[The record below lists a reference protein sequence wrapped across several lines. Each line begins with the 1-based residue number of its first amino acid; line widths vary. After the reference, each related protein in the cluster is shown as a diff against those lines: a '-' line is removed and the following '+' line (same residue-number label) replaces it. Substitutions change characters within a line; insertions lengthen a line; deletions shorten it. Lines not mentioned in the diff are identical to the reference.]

1 MKNKSYTLPL
11 ALVFN
16 FMLGGLLSLFGVRGI
31 ELILQQWAAILSKL
45 ASDVIGGV
53 IEARA
58 DRSRNI
64 TARLADLRTKLREL
78 FALVSRLELLLPEA
92 DLPELMKSRDAFPGI
107 SELKRNNLMKLFYVN
122 ALDIMYIWMRQP
134 QAVTAMRQIMSRL
147 SPEERLQFVKSQ
159 DILKREK
166 SISKM
171 FLGGLVGKHFT
182 RPRAFYLAYYREY
195 LKELREFDPVK
206 RKP

>member
-1 MKNKSYTLPL
+1 MAGFVPAPFLYTL
-11 ALVFN
+11 ATII
-16 FMLGGLLSLFGVRGI
+16 GLLGVRGI
-31 ELILQQWAAILSKL
+31 EMILQQWAAILSKL

-58 DRSRNI
+58 DRTRNI
-64 TARLADLRTKLREL
+64 TARLADIRTKLREL
-78 FALVSRLELLLPEA
+78 FALISKLELLLPEA
-92 DLPELMKSRDAFPGI
+92 DLPELMKAHDAFPGL

-134 QAVTAMRQIMSRL
+134 QAVTAMRIIMSRL

-171 FLGGLVGKHFT
+171 FLAGLVGRNFT
-182 RPRAFYLAYYREY
+182 RPLAFYLAYYRDY
-195 LKELREFDPVK
+195 LKELRQFDPVRGR
-206 RKP
+206 RKE